1 MSTDLERELRELFH
15 DKAGEAPVVT
25 PDVGAGAPRQVLR
38 RGRLHQIGTV
48 AGTASV
54 VLALVVG
61 SVAGMS
67 SLLRGGGEIGA
78 GGYDVFE
85 RTATIEAFSLSS
97 PSDWYLVNDW
107 PRSMHLAVGSGSASE
122 TCTVDPSG
130 NQACAS
136 DPEAVDPIHP
146 PLSGLAML
154 QLSNVDLGLSSNAC
168 RDGLPSGAAA
178 LYIALDPA
186 ADAGA
191 LDPFPPGPMPG
202 MPAPS
207 SDGPCGPGS
216 YSRFTVNGIPMFSWV
231 GWAAGASEE
240 DRATVQTTWEQMWAH
255 DDWTPSQPAHDT
267 PAYVLAGGGRIG
279 DEWRLELRPSETNVE
294 LTLIGALPLD
304 ALPGVAVPQE
314 PIEWCCGAELTDPI
328 FGAITKEATGVEFR
342 PGTQST
348 DYDLGGSPVPGT
360 ILPVPP
366 TLGSFGFDLFFIDPP
381 EGYADLGGHVLA
393 LGLEGSPSVAP
404 PLVAEPRAESVE
416 LTGSFAGQDWSVRFI
431 GRFADGTACVQP
443 LLGEE
448 GLQRMCPRPMQDT
461 LAGRLPY
468 LSGWLTSFY
477 LLAGTVPPEVVEV
490 RLAGDDGVVPQQFRC
505 EMGPLGWTDPDKK
518 VCAIALPSSGSGTL
532 RYLDADGD
540 VVFEEG
546 IGWGEAEPDEV
557 PMTTVATAG
566 SLEMTAGRSLEEGL
580 CLEIPDRSLVACS
593 LAGPP
598 LTTAVLQGTTVQDLS
613 NTPAILIWGAVPSEV
628 GRIQIRGDTFFDEL
642 MVGDATHEA
651 FPGISFVLYAAPR
664 AEVGDPCDLQLVF
677 IDQDGNEMGP
687 AEALGDCAA

>member
-15 DKAGEAPVVT
+15 DRAGEAPVAT
-25 PDVGAGAPRQVLR
+25 PDVAAGAPREVLR
-38 RGRLHQIGTV
+38 RGRLHQIGTL
-48 AGTASV
+48 AGTAFI

-85 RTATIEAFSLSS
+85 RTATIEAFTVTS
-97 PSDWYLVNDW
+97 PSDWFLVNEW
-107 PRSMHLAVGSGSASE
+107 PRSMATAVGSGSSSE
-122 TCTVDPSG
+122 TCTIDPSG
-130 NQACAS
+130 NQACS
-136 DPEAVDPIHP
+136 GEAEPVDPVRP
-146 PLSGLAML
+146 PPYGLPMF
-154 QLSNVDLGLSSNAC
+154 QLSNRDLGLGGLAC
-168 RDGLPSGAAA
+168 GGDLPADGATLYVAHSTQEIPGLTTQFDPWSG
-178 LYIALDPA
+178 
-186 ADAGA
+186 GA
-191 LDPFPPGPMPG
+191 PEQ
-202 MPAPS
+202 AV
-207 SDGPCGPGS
+207 GPCGTGS
-216 YSRFTVNGIPMFSWV
+216 YATFTVNDEPFFAWV
-231 GWAAGASEE
+231 GVGGAASEQ
-240 DRATVQTTWEQMWAH
+240 DRAIVMDAFASMVVDDTW
-255 DDWTPSQPAHDT
+255 QPAEPDHAT
-267 PAYVLAGGGRIG
+267 AAYVVAGGVSNAGP
-279 DEWRLELRPSETNVE
+279 WRLELRPAGTNVE
-294 LTLIGALPLD
+294 LTLMGAVPLGAL
-304 ALPGVAVPQE
+304 AGVSVPAE

-342 PGTQST
+342 PGTQNT

-366 TLGSFGFDLFFIDPP
+366 TLGSFGFDLFFIDLP

-404 PLVAEPRAESVE
+404 PPVGEPRAESVE
-416 LTGSFAGQDWSVRFI
+416 LTGSFAGQDWSVRFT
-431 GRFADGTACVQP
+431 GRFVDGTACVQP
-443 LLGEE
+443 LVGE
-448 GLQRMCPRPMQDT
+448 GRLQRMCPRPIQDT

-468 LSGWLTSFY
+468 LSGWLSSFY
-477 LLAGTVPPEVVEV
+477 LLAGTVPPEVVEI
-490 RLAGDDGVVPQQFRC
+490 RFAGDDDAIVPQQFRC
-505 EMGPLGWTDPDKK
+505 EMGPLGWIDPDKK

-532 RYLDADGD
+532 RYLDADGG

-566 SLEMTAGRSLEEGL
+566 SLEMTADRSLEEGL
-580 CLEIPDRSLVACS
+580 CLEIPDHSLVACS